1 MDIRWLRRLLRRG
14 QLELRFAA
22 HALTE
27 ARKDGL
33 TANDVEHTV
42 LDGQVIEDYGERVL
56 LLAFTEED
64 ALPCH
69 VVVEWVF
76 GDHELTVVTA
86 YVPDAGE
93 WERDWKTRRRKR
105 RR

>member
-1 MDIRWLRRLLRRG
+1 MDIGWLRRLLRRG
-14 QLELRFAA
+14 RLDFRFVA

-33 TANDVEHTV
+33 TANDLEQAV
-42 LDGQVIEDYGERVL
+42 LDGEVIEDYGDRVL
-56 LLAFTEED
+56 VLSFTAED

-69 VVVEWVF
+69 VVAEWVV
-76 GDHELTVVTA
+76 GEHEVTVVTA
-86 YVPDAGE
+86 YVPDSAE

-105 RR
+105 SR